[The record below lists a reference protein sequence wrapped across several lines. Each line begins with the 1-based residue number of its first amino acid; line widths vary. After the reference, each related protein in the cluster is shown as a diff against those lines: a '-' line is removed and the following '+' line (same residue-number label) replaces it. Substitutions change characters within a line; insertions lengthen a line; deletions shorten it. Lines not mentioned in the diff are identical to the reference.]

1 VADWSRNGFRAKM
14 GEKKSWAD
22 TLENQR
28 KERIKELGCLGFWA
42 ELKDLKKLGGRKPFQ
57 IYFNDWILNQRVLKI
72 SKPIFELVLK

>member
-1 VADWSRNGFRAKM
+1 M

-42 ELKDLKKLGGRKPFQ
+42 ELKDLKNWAAENLFKF
-57 IYFNDWILNQRVLKI
+57 I
-72 SKPIFELVLK
+72 SMTGF

>member
-1 VADWSRNGFRAKM
+1 VVDWSGNGFRAKM

-42 ELKDLKKLGGRKPFQ
+42 ELKDLKNWAAENLFKF
-57 IYFNDWILNQRVLKI
+57 I
-72 SKPIFELVLK
+72 SMTGF